1 MTYEEMVK
9 GIEAVESGEDAKDQI
24 LDILHK
30 WENPDTQTIADLN
43 EQIKTKDDELERR
56 DIRIEELRKFNA
68 EQFFN
73 SSNSNRNNPPE
84 DSEEETTIEDIIE
97 SF

>member
-1 MTYEEMVK
+1 MTYEEMIK

-24 LDILHK
+24 LDILNK
-30 WENPDTQTIADLN
+30 WENPDTQTIQDLN
-43 EQIKTKDDELERR
+43 EQLKTKNEELERR

-73 SSNSNRNNPPE
+73 QNSSPSPKDEPE
-84 DSEEETTIEDIIE
+84 VEETSIEDIIDT
-97 SF
+97 F

>member
-1 MTYEEMVK
+1 MTYEEMIK

-24 LDILHK
+24 LDILNK
-30 WENPDTQTIADLN
+30 WENPDTATIQVLN
-43 EQIKTKDDELERR
+43 EQIKTKNEELERK

-73 SSNSNRNNPPE
+73 QNSNSNSNHEPE
-84 DSEEETTIEDIIE
+84 EEETSIEDIIDT
-97 SF
+97 F